1 MADHPSD
8 HPGRPAGH
16 RWWNVL
22 GRRELRAQVKASR
35 ADIGRQFEARRAQLE
50 ATRAQLEAT
59 NERIEARVGRNLPK
73 AILFGLVAG
82 GVALACLLIIK
93 EIFIVVAAAAI
104 ALAALELAQAF
115 RGAGRSVARTPAIIA
130 AAAAIPAAYF
140 WHTPG
145 QLIAIAGGILLV
157 WIWRLAESLA
167 PSKRATPTRLFRD
180 LGSAALVQVYV
191 TFLGSF
197 TMLTLS
203 QHDGQWWLLAFLI
216 LVIGVD
222 TGAYASGLLFGR
234 HPMAPTISPNKTWEG
249 FAGAAVVSVVAG
261 VILSLFMLGDTWWFG
276 VIFGLVLLITA
287 TIGDLTES
295 LIKRDLGI
303 KDMSSWLP
311 GHGGILDRLDSL
323 LPSAAAT
330 YALLL
335 IFH

>member
-1 MADHPSD
+1 MTDHPSE
-8 HPGRPAGH
+8 HPDGPGERH
-16 RWWNVL
+16 WWSIF
-22 GRRELRAQVKASR
+22 GRRDLRNQVKASR
-35 ADIGRQFEARRAQLE
+35 ADLGRQLE

-82 GVALACLLIIK
+82 AVAVACLIFIKELFLLMATVAL
-93 EIFIVVAAAAI
+93 

-115 RGAGRSVARTPAIIA
+115 RGAGRSVARTPAIIG
-130 AAAAIPAAYF
+130 AAAIIPSAYF

-145 QLIAIAGGILLV
+145 QLIALGGGLLLV
-157 WIWRLAESLA
+157 WIWRLAEGIVPQRRTSGRL
-167 PSKRATPTRLFRD
+167 LFRD

-191 TFLGSF
+191 AFLGSF

-203 QHDGQWWLLAFLI
+203 ASGGQWWLLAFLI
-216 LVIGVD
+216 LVIAVD

-261 VILSLFMLGDTWWFG
+261 VVLALFMLGQPWWFG

-330 YALLL
+330 YALML
-335 IFH
+335 IFHGAH